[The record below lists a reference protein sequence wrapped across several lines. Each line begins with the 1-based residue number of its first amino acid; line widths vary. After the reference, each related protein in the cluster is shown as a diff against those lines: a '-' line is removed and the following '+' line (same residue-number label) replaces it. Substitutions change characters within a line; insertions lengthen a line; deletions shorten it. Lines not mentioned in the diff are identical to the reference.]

1 MALLDSVIPSP
12 SADYVESEGRAHV
25 PSRGRRGRDGSF
37 QNRSIDGPAERHW
50 EM

>member
-1 MALLDSVIPSP
+1 MAQFGSVSPFP
-12 SADYVESEGRAHV
+12 SADYVESEGRARV
-25 PSRGRRGRDGSF
+25 QSRGRRDRDGSF